1 MKDEPPPP
9 SAHVALREVLPRIL
23 HSLLQ
28 ASNRLRLPGPSVL
41 PVAGAVVG
49 LYSGLAAGIFT
60 NLIGLMRGMAFSL
73 AWVGEALRRPG
84 SRTLV
89 SAWEA
94 LTQASWHVEY
104 AIIGLPL
111 AGGALLLARVIE
123 PGGPRDEVKR
133 RLRLLSLLVL
143 GALALYY
150 PLVALT
156 ALNRVFGNTHHMT
169 EHLAHLPW
177 WLFLLSPTLGGL
189 VVGRLLRD
197 YPDVH
202 GHGVPEV
209 VRAVKHNREL
219 PGARGLLK
227 LVASAITIGS
237 GGSAGRE
244 GPIVFGGAAFA
255 STVGRTLGFSRREL
269 AILLACGAGA
279 GISASFNTP
288 IAGAIFAM
296 EIILRE
302 FELRVFSPIILA
314 SVAGTLVS
322 RGTME
327 AAPML
332 NRLNYQLGDG
342 WEVIFYAGLGLLCGL
357 LAYAFV
363 RLLHHAEGFFQGRF
377 AGKLSAWLGRRPVP
391 LRAALGGLCAGLLA
405 LVSPTVWGSGHDY
418 INLAAIG
425 QLGFVFLVTACVLK
439 LVATAITLGSGGSGG
454 TFFPAAVIG
463 AMAGGAFGTL
473 VHFFFPLST
482 GPSGAYAIVGMGG
495 AVAALTRGP
504 LTGMMM
510 LYELSGNHVIIL
522 PLMVTCT
529 IASALCHSL
538 TERKTPETR
547 TDAELL
553 ASTPVRALM
562 RELSPVPADLPL
574 RPLMDQMLTT
584 ENGTLPVLDGD
595 GKLYGIVQMEQLRDI
610 WRDEALHPALVASDL
625 ARKVP
630 LLSPDTDLT
639 QALQLMDQE
648 DVDAMPVLGA
658 PGSQTC
664 GLLTRGRVRRFLV
677 SHHSKQHEHEQAPVA
692 PSPLPPGEGRG
703 EGIRLTG

>member
-9 SAHVALREVLPRIL
+9 SSRVVLREVLPRII
-23 HSLLQ
+23 HTLLQ

-49 LYSGLAAGIFT
+49 LYSGLAAGIFA
-60 NLIGLMRGMAFSL
+60 NLIGLMRGFAFSL
-73 AWVGEALRRPG
+73 AWLGEALRRPG

-89 SAWEA
+89 SSWEA
-94 LTQASWHVEY
+94 LTSASWHVEY
-104 AIIGLPL
+104 AIIGIPL
-111 AGGALLLARVIE
+111 ASGALLLARVIE

-156 ALNRVFGNTHHMT
+156 AINRVFGNAHHMT
-169 EHLAHLPW
+169 EILPHLPW
-177 WLFLLSPTLGGL
+177 WLFLLAPTLGGL

-197 YPDVH
+197 HPDIR
-202 GHGVPEV
+202 GHGLPEV
-209 VRAVKHNREL
+209 VRAVKRNEEL
-219 PGARGLLK
+219 PAERGLLK
-227 LVASAITIGS
+227 LVASAITMGT

-244 GPIVFGGAAFA
+244 GPIVYGGAAFA

-322 RGTME
+322 RGTMG

-332 NRLNYQLGDG
+332 NRLDYRLGGG
-342 WEVIFYAGLGLLCGL
+342 WEVIFYAGLGLICGL

-363 RLLHHAEGFFQGRF
+363 RMMHHTEGFFGGQFEGR
-377 AGKLSAWLGRRPVP
+377 LSARLGRLSRTT
-391 LRAALGGLCAGLLA
+391 RAGLGGLCAGLLG

-425 QLGFVFLVTACVLK
+425 QLSFVFLLTACVMK
-439 LVATAITLGSGGSGG
+439 LVATSITLGSGGSGG
-454 TFFPAAVIG
+454 TFFPSAVIG

-473 VHFFFPLST
+473 VHYFFPHST

-495 AVAALTRGP
+495 AMAALTRGP

-510 LYELSGNHVIIL
+510 LYELSGNDAIIL

-529 IASALCHSL
+529 IASALCHYL
-538 TERKTPETR
+538 TERKAPKEQ

-553 ASTPVRALM
+553 ATTPVRALM
-562 RELSPVPADLPL
+562 RELAPVPADMHM
-574 RPLMDQMLTT
+574 RPLMDQVLTT
-584 ENGTLPVLDGD
+584 ESGALPVLDGD
-595 GKLYGIVQMEQLRDI
+595 GKLYGIVQVDQFREI
-610 WRDEALHPALVASDL
+610 WRDENLHPMLVASDL

-630 LLSPDTDLT
+630 LLTPETDLAH
-639 QALQLMDQE
+639 ALHLMDQE
-648 DVDAMPVLGA
+648 DVDALPVTGA

-664 GLLTRGRVRRFLV
+664 GLLTRALVRRFIS
-677 SHHSKQHEHEQAPVA
+677 SHHTRQHAHGEHLVA
-692 PSPLPPGEGRG
+692 PTKAAS
-703 EGIRLTG
+703 

>member
-1 MKDEPPPP
+1 MTSEPPP
-9 SAHVALREVLPRIL
+9 ARL
-23 HSLLQ
+23 HATLQ
-28 ASNRLRLPGPSVL
+28 ALNDIRLPAPSVL

-49 LYSGLAAGIFT
+49 LYSGLAAGIFV
-60 NLIGLMRGMAFSL
+60 NLIGLVSGLTFQF
-73 AWVGEALRRPG
+73 AWLDEALRRPG
-84 SRTLV
+84 SSTLG
-89 SAWEA
+89 SIWTSLANA
-94 LTQASWHVEY
+94 NWHLEH
-104 AIIGLPL
+104 AIIGAPL
-111 AGGALLLARVIE
+111 ALGALLLARIIQ

-133 RLRLLSLLVL
+133 RLRLLALLVL

-156 ALNRVFGNTHHMT
+156 AINRALGQAHSLT
-169 EHLAHLPW
+169 ETLPQLPW
-177 WLFLLSPTLGGL
+177 WIFLLAPPLGGL

-209 VRAVKHNREL
+209 VGAVKHNQEL
-219 PGARGLLK
+219 SGDRGLLK

-244 GPIVFGGAAFA
+244 GPIVYGGAAFA
-255 STVGRTLGFSRREL
+255 STVGRLLGFSRREL

-279 GISASFNTP
+279 GISASFNAP

-302 FELRVFSPIILA
+302 FQLRVLSPIILA

-322 RGTME
+322 RGTLD

-332 NRLNYQLGDG
+332 NRLDYHMVSG
-342 WEVIFYAGLGLLCGL
+342 WEIIFYGVLGLICGL
-357 LAYAFV
+357 LAYAFA
-363 RLLHHAEGFFQGRF
+363 RMLHHTEHFFAGS
-377 AGKLSAWLGRRPVP
+377 AKGKLSAWLGRHSRSV
-391 LRAALGGLCAGLLA
+391 RAGLGGLCAGLLA
-405 LVSPTVWGSGHDY
+405 FVSPTVWGGGHDY
-418 INLAAIG
+418 INLATIG
-425 QLGFVFLVTACVLK
+425 QLSFAFLVTACGVK

-454 TFFPAAVIG
+454 TFFPTSVIG

-473 VHFFFPLST
+473 VHSFFPTDT

-510 LYELSGNHVIIL
+510 LYELSGDYAIIL

-538 TERKTPETR
+538 TERKTPEAR

-553 ASTPVRALM
+553 ATTPVRALM
-562 RELSPVPADLPL
+562 RELSPVPADLHL
-574 RPLMDQMLTT
+574 RPLMDQLLTT

-595 GKLYGIVQMEQLRDI
+595 GKLYGIVQLDQLRDI

-630 LLSPDTDLT
+630 LLTPDMDLT
-639 QALQLMDQE
+639 HALQLMDQE
-648 DVDAMPVLGA
+648 DVDALPVLGA
-658 PGSQTC
+658 PESPTYGM
-664 GLLTRGRVRRFLV
+664 LTRARVRKFLA
-677 SHHSKQHEHEQAPVA
+677 SHHPKQHEPGQLPVA
-692 PSPLPPGEGRG
+692 SSPLPPG
-703 EGIRLTG
+703 